1 MKTSRSSTAN
11 RWSDHYTRK
20 AKQENFPARSVYKL
34 QEIQVKFN
42 ILRKGASVL
51 DLGCAPGSW
60 LKYAAQLV
68 GPEGRIIGIDRSP
81 VAIALPVQARA
92 IVGDVTEA
100 SVMDAVEGPFD
111 VVMSDMAPSTTGQK
125 SVDAARS
132 LELCRIALSIAR
144 DRLLPGG
151 SFVCKIFQG
160 EDVECF
166 VREVKAL
173 FMRHA
178 IFKPMSCRKAS
189 KEIYIIGI
197 GKKSDPDPAADS
209 TSFVDDRTTE
219 NHVMLGRKSCQATTN
234 GPRSNTRREPRMPEE
249 GASSPGSSRS

>member
-1 MKTSRSSTAN
+1 MKPSRSSAAN

-20 AKQENFPARSVYKL
+20 AKQEDFPARSVYKL
-34 QEIQVKFN
+34 QEIQAKFK
-42 ILRKGASVL
+42 ILRKNASVL

-68 GPEGRIIGIDRSP
+68 GPEGRVIGVDRSP
-81 VAIALPVQARA
+81 VAIALPSQARA
-92 IVGDVTEA
+92 MVGDVTDA
-100 SVMDAVEGPFD
+100 SVMDAVEGRFD

-125 SVDAARS
+125 DVDAARS
-132 LELCRIALSIAR
+132 LELCRIALSIAQ

-166 VREVKAL
+166 VREVKDL
-173 FMRHA
+173 FLRHA
-178 IFKPMSCRKAS
+178 IFKPSSCRKAS

-197 GKKSDPDPAADS
+197 GKKSHRDPASDS
-209 TSFVDDRTTE
+209 TSFIDDTIPE
-219 NHVMLGRKSCQATTN
+219 NHEMFGRKPCPATTN
-234 GPRSNTRREPRMPEE
+234 GPRSNTRREPRMPAE